1 MALEMQRRRS
11 DDAVEIVQ
19 RRSARTCGHGG
30 ARSTE
35 RARTLLERRPIAVET
50 TRIALHARLSL
61 RVRGSERRD
70 AGNGR
75 AAEKATASNRF
86 HQAHA
91 SIFALPSLSR
101 PMT

>member
-1 MALEMQRRRS
+1 MALEMQRRRR
-11 DDAVEIVQ
+11 DDAVELLQ

-35 RARTLLERRPIAVET
+35 RAHTLLERRPIAVET
-50 TRIALHARLSL
+50 TRFALHARLST
-61 RVRGSERRD
+61 RMTGSERRD

-75 AAEKATASNRF
+75 AAEEATASNRF

-91 SIFALPSLSR
+91 SSFALPSPSR
-101 PMT
+101 PRT